1 MSIQK
6 WCRAAALL
14 TAATLLMGCSQTAQN
29 TTPPKDALFCKSVSD
44 NVQTVAQLHVTPEP
58 SKQPTA
64 SRTICNYAKQTAMW
78 FPVMD
83 YSNTLTNQSEA
94 EFTASMRAEFQNAA
108 NMGINT
114 VYVHVRAYQDAYYRS
129 KLFPLGSYC
138 SDSCTY
144 DPLAIMTDL
153 AHEQNLSIHAWINPL
168 RGQTDEE
175 MQQME
180 NSYLLKQWYLDD
192 TKRGTYLVQVQNRWW
207 LNPCYEEVRQLI
219 ADGATEILTQYPVDG
234 LHIDD
239 YFYPTTDP
247 SFDAAAF
254 AASGSSDQTA
264 WRLEQCSQLVQ
275 TLHDAV
281 KMFIQICFSESARRE
296 PSKAIYSINLQMFAA
311 GARSRAS
318 ATISY
323 PSFTMA
329 SKMNPLLFQKW

>member
-180 NSYLLKQWYLDD
+180 NSYLLKQ
-192 TKRGTYLVQVQNRWW
+192 
-207 LNPCYEEVRQLI
+207 
-219 ADGATEILTQYPVDG
+219 
-234 LHIDD
+234 
-239 YFYPTTDP
+239 
-247 SFDAAAF
+247 
-254 AASGSSDQTA
+254 
-264 WRLEQCSQLVQ
+264 
-275 TLHDAV
+275 
-281 KMFIQICFSESARRE
+281 
-296 PSKAIYSINLQMFAA
+296 
-311 GARSRAS
+311 
-318 ATISY
+318 
-323 PSFTMA
+323 
-329 SKMNPLLFQKW
+329 